1 MSKQIIRPRENGDYQ
16 DRGADCQDAVVD
28 DVIEL
33 IERAQKAGWSGTE
46 AAVAVGIIARGLI
59 RDQMTVVI
67 DNENP

>member
-1 MSKQIIRPRENGDYQ
+1 MIRPRENGNYQ

-33 IERAQKAGWSGTE
+33 IERAQKAGWSGME

>member
-1 MSKQIIRPRENGDYQ
+1 MPKRIIRPRETGDYQ

-33 IERAQKAGWSGTE
+33 IERAKKAGWSEME

-59 RDQMTVVI
+59 RDHITVVI
-67 DNENP
+67 DNEKP